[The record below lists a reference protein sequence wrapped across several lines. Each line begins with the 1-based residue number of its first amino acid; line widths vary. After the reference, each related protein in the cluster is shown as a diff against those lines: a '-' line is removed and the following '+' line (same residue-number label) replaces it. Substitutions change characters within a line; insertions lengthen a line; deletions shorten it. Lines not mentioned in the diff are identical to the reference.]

1 MTLFRRVVGVVVL
14 AGLVLVG
21 PWAAEA
27 DAQRMAVVPHVLQ
40 QGGIN
45 PNFLLPNGMSLN
57 QFAFNTAVLGQALA
71 NVPPYALGYNPYTP
85 AVANYGLG
93 ATGGY
98 GPYASLVTNGYS
110 GMGYGGAGYPGMGY
124 GGSGYSGGYGGYGYM
139 DPNYGYLKGAAEVT
153 QANANYDKTLQE
165 ARLLRDKSYRAA
177 LETRRS
183 LQDEAAY
190 ERLEWLKRID
200 PEANRRKEVQQALD
214 RARNDPP
221 LTEVLSGRALNDL
234 LEHAFRQQG
243 KGERGPNVPLSE
255 DLLKGV
261 NVTGQD
267 TRGNVGLLKADGKL
281 DWPGSLDGP
290 EFAES
295 RRRLG
300 TLLADAVAVAKY
312 NNPVE
317 TGKLKD
323 MHAELARLHE
333 ALQDDVGNLSPSQ
346 YIEANRYLKLLDDA
360 VKALEDPKVSNYFNQ
375 NWGAKGKNV
384 AELIKYMSDRGLRFA
399 PAVPGD
405 ADAYRALYQALVAFD
420 AGASVVKASAGSY
433 P

>member
-1 MTLFRRVVGVVVL
+1 
-14 AGLVLVG
+14 
-21 PWAAEA
+21 
-27 DAQRMAVVPHVLQ
+27 MAVVPHVLQ

-45 PNFLLPNGMSLN
+45 PNVYLPNGMSLN

-71 NVPPYALGYNPYTP
+71 NVPPYVFGYNPYTP

-93 ATGGY
+93 ATGGGY
-98 GPYASLVTNGYS
+98 GPYASLVTTGYP
-110 GMGYGGAGYPGMGY
+110 GTGYGGAGYPGMGY

-139 DPNYGYLKGAAEVT
+139 DPFYGYLKGAAEVT

-165 ARLLRDKSYRAA
+165 ARLLREKSYRAA

-190 ERLEWLKRID
+190 ERMEWLKRID

-221 LTEVLSGRALNDL
+221 LTEILSARALNDL
-234 LEHAFRQQG
+234 LEHASRQQG

-255 DLLKGV
+255 ETLKGI
-261 NVTGQD
+261 NVTGGD
-267 TRGNVGLLKADGKL
+267 GRSNPGLLKDDGKL
-281 DWPGSLDGP
+281 DWPASLDGS
-290 EFAES
+290 EHAES

-317 TGKLKD
+317 PGKLKD

-333 ALQDDVGNLSPSQ
+333 TLQDDVGNLSPSQ
-346 YIEANRYLKLLDDA
+346 YIEAKRYLNLLNDA
-360 VKALEDPKVSNYFNQ
+360 VKALEDPKVCNYFNQ
-375 NWGAKGKNV
+375 NWAAKGKNV

-405 ADAYRALYQALVAFD
+405 ADAYRALYQALVAFE
-420 AGASVVKASAGSY
+420 AGVPVAKSSAGGN